1 MIHRDT
7 GGLEDKVITL
17 ILGGQGVDAIAQ
29 RNQITGMA
37 GLRQRFSR
45 ALENPTF
52 LGFLFVAPAELLL
65 LIFLAYP
72 FILGLWLGFT
82 DTIVGRE
89 GSWIGFENY
98 ATLLDDPSFWLTCFN
113 TFLYTV
119 VAVFFKAVLGIGLA
133 VVLNRDFKA
142 KGLIRAIVLLPWII
156 PTALSAICFWWLFDA
171 TFSGISWFLMRIGL
185 IDSFINFLGD
195 PWNARWSLIAANVWR
210 GVPFFTIGLLAGLQT
225 INPDLYEAAE
235 IDGAGAW
242 KKFKKITLP
251 LLTPLLTVVTVFSTI
266 WTFADFQLVWI
277 ITKGGPAGA
286 THIFGTLSY
295 QRAMQG
301 GQFGEGAAISDF
313 MLPILVS
320 CVFIAFVFLRKED

>member
-1 MIHRDT
+1 
-7 GGLEDKVITL
+7 
-17 ILGGQGVDAIAQ
+17 VDAIAESG
-29 RNQITGMA
+29 QIAGLS
-37 GLRQRFSR
+37 GLRQRFSE

-52 LGFLFVAPAELLL
+52 LGLLFVAPAELLL

-72 FILGLWLGFT
+72 FILGIWLGFT

-98 ATLLDDPSFWLTCFN
+98 ISLLDDPSFWLTCFN
-113 TFLYTV
+113 TFLYTI
-119 VAVFFKAVLGIGLA
+119 VAVFFKAGLGIGLA

-171 TFSGISWFLMRIGL
+171 TFSGISWFLMKVGV

-225 INPDLYEAAE
+225 ISPDLYEAAE

-242 KKFKKITLP
+242 KKFRKITLP

-286 THIFGTLSY
+286 THIFGTLSF

-301 GQFGEGAAISDF
+301 GQFGQGAAISDF
-313 MLPILVS
+313 MLPILVG
-320 CVFIAFVFLRKED
+320 CVFIAFIFLRKED

>member
-1 MIHRDT
+1 
-7 GGLEDKVITL
+7 
-17 ILGGQGVDAIAQ
+17 VDAIAE
-29 RNQITGMA
+29 RDRFAGLT
-37 GLRQRFSR
+37 GLRQKFSG

-52 LGFLFVAPAELLL
+52 LGLLFVAPAELLL

-72 FILGLWLGFT
+72 FILGIWLGFT

-89 GSWIGFENY
+89 GSWVGFENY
-98 ATLLDDPSFWLTCFN
+98 ADLLDDPSFWLTCFN
-113 TFLYTV
+113 TFLYTI
-119 VAVFFKAVLGIGLA
+119 VAVFFKAVLGICLA

-171 TFSGISWFLMRIGL
+171 TFSGISWFLMRVGL

-195 PWNARWSLIAANVWR
+195 PWNARWSLIAANIWR

-242 KKFKKITLP
+242 KKFRKITLP

-286 THIFGTLSY
+286 THIFGTLSF

-301 GQFGEGAAISDF
+301 GHFGQGAAISNS
-313 MLPILVS
+313 MLPILVG
-320 CVFIAFVFLRKED
+320 CVFIAFIFLRKED

>member
-1 MIHRDT
+1 VEAAADT
-7 GGLEDKVITL
+7 ERYKEAVGIGGRV
-17 ILGGQGVDAIAQ
+17 
-29 RNQITGMA
+29 
-37 GLRQRFSR
+37 SR
-45 ALENPTF
+45 ALENPHV
-52 LGFLFVAPAELLL
+52 LGFLFAAPAELIL

-72 FILGLWLGFT
+72 FLLGIWLGFT

-89 GSWIGFENY
+89 GSWVGLENY
-98 ATLLDDPSFWLTCFN
+98 ISLMDDPTFWLTAFN

-119 VAVFFKAVLGIGLA
+119 VAVILKAVLGVGLA

-171 TFSGISWFLMRIGL
+171 TFSGISWVLIRIGV
-185 IDSFINFLGD
+185 IGGFINFLGD

-210 GVPFFTIGLLAGLQT
+210 GVPFFTIGLLAALQT
-225 INPDLYEAAE
+225 ISPDLYEAAE

-242 KKFKKITLP
+242 KKFRRITLP
-251 LLTPLLTVVTVFSTI
+251 LLTPLLTIITVFSTI

-286 THIFGTLSY
+286 THIFGTLSF

-301 GQFGEGAAISDF
+301 GHFGEGAAISNS
-313 MLPILVS
+313 MLPILIA
-320 CVFIAFVFLRKED
+320 CVFVAFVFLRKED

>member
-1 MIHRDT
+1 VEAIADT
-7 GGLEDKVITL
+7 GKTPGIT
-17 ILGGQGVDAIAQ
+17 V
-29 RNQITGMA
+29 
-37 GLRQRFSR
+37 LRRRFSR
-45 ALENPTF
+45 ALENPNF

-65 LIFLAYP
+65 LMFLAYP
-72 FILGLWLGFT
+72 FLLGLWLGFT

-98 ATLLDDPSFWLTCFN
+98 VSLLDDPSFWLTCFN

-119 VAVFFKAVLGIGLA
+119 AAVILKAVLGIGLA

-156 PTALSAICFWWLFDA
+156 PTALSAICFWWLYDA
-171 TFSGISWFLMRIGL
+171 TFSGISWFLVKFGVIG
-185 IDSFINFLGD
+185 SYINFLGD

-225 INPDLYEAAE
+225 ISPDLYEAAE

-242 KKFKKITLP
+242 KKFRKITLP
-251 LLTPLLTVVTVFSTI
+251 LLRPLLTVVTVFSTI

-277 ITKGGPAGA
+277 ITKGGPAGT
-286 THIFGTLSY
+286 THIFGTLSF

-301 GQFGEGAAISDF
+301 GHFGEGAAISNF
-313 MLPILVS
+313 MLPILVA
-320 CVFIAFVFLRKED
+320 CVFIAFIFLRKED

>member
-1 MIHRDT
+1 
-7 GGLEDKVITL
+7 
-17 ILGGQGVDAIAQ
+17 VDAIADRDQ
-29 RNQITGMA
+29 FAGIT

-65 LIFLAYP
+65 LVFLAYP
-72 FILGLWLGFT
+72 FVLGIWLGFT

-89 GSWIGFENY
+89 GNWIGFENY
-98 ATLLDDPSFWLTCFN
+98 ASLLDDPTFWLTCFN

-119 VAVFFKAVLGIGLA
+119 VAVFFKALLGIGLA

-171 TFSGISWFLMRIGL
+171 TFSGISWLLMKIGL
-185 IDSFINFLGD
+185 IHSFINFLGD

-225 INPDLYEAAE
+225 ISPDLYEAAE
-235 IDGAGAW
+235 IDGAGSW
-242 KKFKKITLP
+242 KKFRKITLP

-301 GQFGEGAAISDF
+301 GQFGQGAAISNF
-313 MLPILVS
+313 MLPILVG
-320 CVFIAFVFLRKED
+320 CVFIAFIFLRKED

>member
-1 MIHRDT
+1 
-7 GGLEDKVITL
+7 
-17 ILGGQGVDAIAQ
+17 VDALADRDQIA
-29 RNQITGMA
+29 GMT
-37 GLRQRFSR
+37 GLRRRFSR

-52 LGFLFVAPAELLL
+52 LGLLFVALAELLL
-65 LIFLAYP
+65 LVFLAYP
-72 FILGLWLGFT
+72 FILGIWLGFT
-82 DTIVGRE
+82 NTIVGRE

-98 ATLLDDPSFWLTCFN
+98 ASLLDDPTFWLTCFN
-113 TFLYTV
+113 TFLYTA

-171 TFSGISWFLMRIGL
+171 TFSGISWLLMRVGL

-210 GVPFFTIGLLAGLQT
+210 GVPFFTIGLLAALQT
-225 INPDLYEAAE
+225 ISPDLYEAAE

-242 KKFKKITLP
+242 KKFRKITLP
-251 LLTPLLTVVTVFSTI
+251 LLTPLLTVITVFSTI

-301 GQFGEGAAISDF
+301 GHFGQGAAISNF

-320 CVFIAFVFLRKED
+320 CVFIAFIFLRKED

>member
-1 MIHRDT
+1 
-7 GGLEDKVITL
+7 
-17 ILGGQGVDAIAQ
+17 VDAIAQ
-29 RNQITGMA
+29 RDQITGMA
-37 GLRQRFSR
+37 GLRRRFSR

-65 LIFLAYP
+65 LFFLAYP

-98 ATLLDDPSFWLTCFN
+98 ASLLDDPSFWLTCFN

-171 TFSGISWFLMRIGL
+171 TFSGISWFLMRVGL
-185 IDSFINFLGD
+185 IGSFINFLGD

-242 KKFKKITLP
+242 KKFSKITLP

-301 GQFGEGAAISDF
+301 GHFGQGAAISNF
-313 MLPILVS
+313 MLPILVC
-320 CVFIAFVFLRKED
+320 CVFIAFIFLRKED

>member
-1 MIHRDT
+1 
-7 GGLEDKVITL
+7 
-17 ILGGQGVDAIAQ
+17 VDAIAE
-29 RNQITGMA
+29 REQIAGLS

-65 LIFLAYP
+65 LVFLAYP
-72 FILGLWLGFT
+72 FILGIWLGFT

-89 GSWIGFENY
+89 GSWVGFENY
-98 ATLLDDPSFWLTCFN
+98 ADLMDDPVFWLTCFN
-113 TFLYTV
+113 TFLYTIA
-119 VAVFFKAVLGIGLA
+119 AVFFKAVLGIGLA

-171 TFSGISWFLMRIGL
+171 TFSGISWFLMKIGL

-225 INPDLYEAAE
+225 ISPDLYEAAE

-242 KKFKKITLP
+242 KKFRKITLP

-286 THIFGTLSY
+286 THIFGTLSF

-320 CVFIAFVFLRKED
+320 CVFIAFIFLRKED

>member
-1 MIHRDT
+1 VNPIAERDR
-7 GGLEDKVITL
+7 
-17 ILGGQGVDAIAQ
+17 IA
-29 RNQITGMA
+29 GMT

-52 LGFLFVAPAELLL
+52 LGLLFVAPAELLL
-65 LIFLAYP
+65 LFFLAYP
-72 FILGLWLGFT
+72 FILGIWLGFT

-98 ATLLDDPSFWLTCFN
+98 ATLLDDPTFWLTCFN
-113 TFLYTV
+113 TFLYTI

-133 VVLNRDFKA
+133 VALNRDFKA

-156 PTALSAICFWWLFDA
+156 PTALSAICFWWLFDS
-171 TFSGISWFLMRIGL
+171 TFSGISWLLMKVGL
-185 IDSFINFLGD
+185 IHSFINFLGD

-225 INPDLYEAAE
+225 ISPDLYEAAE
-235 IDGAGAW
+235 IDGAGTW
-242 KKFKKITLP
+242 KKFRKITLP
-251 LLTPLLTVVTVFSTI
+251 LLTPLLTIVTVFSTI

-301 GQFGEGAAISDF
+301 GQFGEGAAISNL
-313 MLPILVS
+313 MLPILVT